1 MLVILHN
8 MWWFLFV
15 HRIVF
20 IVCSAYQ
27 LSKLCILMYSFL
39 SACKGSK
46 NFVTSYNIKQS
57 FIGYNAVSPYR
68 KQQKNDEKS
77 LRKWKNTCLLKR
89 TKISLVKHNISTT
102 CSDLM
107 SDYDRWKKCRM
118 SDYDR
123 FLSDY
128 DRWFCAVRP

>member
-1 MLVILHN
+1 MQI
-8 MWWFLFV
+8 
-15 HRIVF
+15 
-20 IVCSAYQ
+20 
-27 LSKLCILMYSFL
+27 MYSFL

-46 NFVTSYNIKQS
+46 NFVTSYNTKQS
-57 FIGYNAVSPYR
+57 FMGYNAVSPHR